1 MAVAKHETRA
11 PLYFIAR
18 KVFQRCQ
25 IQTTLPPSFLARVFK
40 RVRDTHGRERSSS
53 NPDGGWG
60 KAKKAFVTRAG
71 YPPHHPHPPLPM
83 SDTGGGHS
91 LISPP
96 SWQVWKRGAKKCGK
110 ERVFRTHA
118 WSRRNYLLFPRCS
131 SCQSATGE
139 TCVCLSAILPNTRKT
154 ATKIGQPTSK
164 ILFCLIFLP
173 AEIFFYC
180 FFHGRRTQL
189 TNKEGKRWFLRLFVL
204 LPAGYSVSL
213 PNSIIKNAVFFLFV

>member
-83 SDTGGGHS
+83 SDTGGALTDLSSVLAGMKTRGKKMREREGFPYPR
-91 LISPP
+91 LVPPQLFVISP
-96 SWQVWKRGAKKCGK
+96 
-110 ERVFRTHA
+110 
-118 WSRRNYLLFPRCS
+118 
-131 SCQSATGE
+131 
-139 TCVCLSAILPNTRKT
+139 
-154 ATKIGQPTSK
+154 
-164 ILFCLIFLP
+164 
-173 AEIFFYC
+173 
-180 FFHGRRTQL
+180 
-189 TNKEGKRWFLRLFVL
+189 LFVL
-204 LPAGYSVSL
+204 SVGNRGNLCLSVR
-213 PNSIIKNAVFFLFV
+213 NFTKYKENGHKNWPTNLEDSFLLNFPSG